1 MFFVILILNFCAMA
15 LRLVDGGIPSFE
27 WKMKRFEIP
36 FSEEELTELKRK
48 VEEGELDEKKAFK
61 KRYEIKDDPD
71 ANLELYRKILQK
83 LPNMP
88 GSLVLAR
95 TVGSSMVILE
105 VFKSELDLRED
116 FKHSKKHLSEE
127 EVDRYSW
134 LKKLTKEDGV
144 GEIRFLIGRAA

>member
-1 MFFVILILNFCAMA
+1 MP

-71 ANLELYRKILQK
+71 ANLELFRKILQK

-95 TVGSSMVILE
+95 TVGNKMIILE
-105 VFKSELDLRED
+105 VFKSEIDLREE
-116 FKHSKKHLSEE
+116 FKNSRKPLNGEE
-127 EVDRYSW
+127 CDRYQW
-134 LKKLTKEDGV
+134 LKKITKEDGV
-144 GEIRFLIGRAA
+144 GPVRFLIGRAA

>member
-1 MFFVILILNFCAMA
+1 MP

-36 FSEEELTELKRK
+36 FSEEEKMELNKRI
-48 VEEGELDEKKAFK
+48 EEGGLDEKKAFK
-61 KRYEIKDDPD
+61 KRYELKDDPE

-95 TVGSSMVILE
+95 LAAGRLIILE
-105 VFKSELDLRED
+105 VFKSELDLREE
-116 FKHSKKHLSEE
+116 FKNSKKLVNGEE
-127 EVDRYSW
+127 FDRYQW
-134 LKKLTKEDGV
+134 LKKLTKEDGLGPV
-144 GEIRFLIGRAA
+144 RFLIGRAA

>member
-1 MFFVILILNFCAMA
+1 MP

-36 FSEEELTELKRK
+36 FSEDELTDLKRK

-61 KRYEIKDDPD
+61 KRFEIKDDPD
-71 ANLELYRKILQK
+71 ANLELFRKILQK

-95 TVGSSMVILE
+95 TVGNKMIILE
-105 VFKSELDLRED
+105 VFKSDLDLREE
-116 FKHSKKHLSEE
+116 FKNSKKPLNGEE
-127 EVDRYSW
+127 CDRYQW
-134 LKKLTKEDGV
+134 LKKITKEDGV
-144 GEIRFLIGRAA
+144 GPVRFLIGRAA